1 MCHPYDKQED
11 YFYPARRQISF
22 FCGAI
27 ILQLPY
33 VLDPYN
39 TTIWE
44 YIRVFYILY
53 YPMAFSMIYG
63 RYFRRKRLNHNWST
77 RLLFFIP
84 ITVIIGLFVSV
95 MVCPDNIKG
104 IIHSWAFYGI
114 IITMGVILFIS
125 YNIAFLWIKKQIDT
139 FHEQNY
145 SNVEDFP
152 FHFARQVTYMPL
164 IWIILGWSVSIT
176 GSRDLKVITDIVMSL
191 WMIAFVCKILYP
203 QRMLRDEDIE
213 QELVKIAI
221 KRKNLIE
228 EDTDSYNKSEN
239 NIEQKDE
246 DNQEKHVSAETV
258 EHELMTIINQR
269 YAEPDLK
276 RTDILSDL
284 TPYKRQIAD
293 NIISRV
299 GFYQL
304 VNLFR
309 LKYFDIRMLQDPHID
324 KEMTAIVCGFKD
336 YTSLCHTRKRI
347 SKLHDEETAR
357 EIEKYVEL

>member
-1 MCHPYDKQED
+1 
-11 YFYPARRQISF
+11 
-22 FCGAI
+22 
-27 ILQLPY
+27 
-33 VLDPYN
+33 
-39 TTIWE
+39 
-44 YIRVFYILY
+44 
-53 YPMAFSMIYG
+53 
-63 RYFRRKRLNHNWST
+63 
-77 RLLFFIP
+77 
-84 ITVIIGLFVSV
+84 

-114 IITMGVILFIS
+114 IITIGLILFIS
-125 YNIAFLWIKKQIDT
+125 YNIAFIWIKKQIDT
-139 FHEQNY
+139 FHELNY

-221 KRKNLIE
+221 KRKNMIE

-246 DNQEKHVSAETV
+246 DNQEKHISAETV

-293 NIISRV
+293 DIISRV

-357 EIEKYVEL
+357 EIERYVEL